1 MIGSQ
6 GSIPTKRIR
15 CDVNCLALP
24 EVMKMNKE
32 EAVKLIVEKME
43 CDELYEDY
51 LLQEGDKNE

>member
-1 MIGSQ
+1 M
-6 GSIPTKRIR
+6 
-15 CDVNCLALP
+15 NLLALP

-51 LLQEGDKNE
+51 LMQEGDKNE